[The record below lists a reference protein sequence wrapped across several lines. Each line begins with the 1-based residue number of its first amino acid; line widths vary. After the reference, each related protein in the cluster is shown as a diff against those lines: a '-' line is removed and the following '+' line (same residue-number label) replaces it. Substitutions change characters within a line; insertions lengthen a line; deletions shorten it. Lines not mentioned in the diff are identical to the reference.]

1 MSLTKQTIRAWAA
14 WEDSHLVLYEA
25 LHWHS
30 FLSLWT
36 SLHIEEGMRV
46 AVEDAAAL
54 LARGAAARRV
64 GETAMNR
71 ESSRSHSVFTL
82 TLETRT
88 AGAAGLDKLLHARLN
103 LVDLAGALMLGF
115 RVFLVFTLTL
125 ETRTSGAA
133 DLDKLLHARL
143 NLVELAG
150 ALIVGFGIEPKPLAK
165 T

>member
-1 MSLTKQTIRAWAA
+1 MC
-14 WEDSHLVLYEA
+14 
-25 LHWHS
+25 
-30 FLSLWT
+30 
-36 SLHIEEGMRV
+36 V

-103 LVDLAGALMLGF
+103 LVDLAGAPMLGF
-115 RVFLVFTLTL
+115 RAFCVHADAEDAHRGRRRPGQV
-125 ETRTSGAA
+125 AA
-133 DLDKLLHARL
+133 CAPQPGQPGRRAHPRVQD
-143 NLVELAG
+143 
-150 ALIVGFGIEPKPLAK
+150 
-165 T
+165 

>member
-1 MSLTKQTIRAWAA
+1 
-14 WEDSHLVLYEA
+14 
-25 LHWHS
+25 
-30 FLSLWT
+30 
-36 SLHIEEGMRV
+36 MRL

-103 LVDLAGALMLGF
+103 LVDLAGALILG
-115 RVFLVFTLTL
+115 LIIEPQILATTS
-125 ETRTSGAA
+125 TRLLPCRTCIAGAV
-133 DLDKLLHARL
+133 KLLHAHL
-143 NLVELAG
+143 NLVDPTG
-150 ALIVGFGIEPKPLAK
+150 APAL
-165 T
+165 